1 MTEPDFVQTTRASY
15 DAVADEYAEYV
26 RDELRANP
34 WERAVLGVFA
44 ELVLADGAGPVADV
58 GCGTGRVTAHLRGLG
73 LDVIGIDLSPGMLA
87 VARGAHPDVRFEVG
101 SMLALD
107 LPDGVLAGVV
117 AYYSMIHVPD
127 DRLPAVLA
135 EFCRVLAPGG
145 YLLLAFQVGDEP
157 LHLAEVFGH
166 AVALKFHR
174 RRPERMA
181 ELLDLAGFVVRSRLV
196 REPAAGE
203 RTAQAYLVAR
213 KPPGIDRG

>member
-1 MTEPDFVQTTRASY
+1 MTEPDFVQITRASY
-15 DAVADEYAEYV
+15 DAVAVEYAEYV
-26 RDELRANP
+26 RDELRTNP

-73 LDVIGIDLSPGMLA
+73 LDVFGIDLSPGMLA
-87 VARGAHPDVRFEVG
+87 VARSAHPDVRFEVG

-107 LPDGVLAGVV
+107 LPDGALAGVL
-117 AYYSMIHVPD
+117 AYYSTIHVPD
-127 DRLPAVLA
+127 DRLPTVLA

-145 YLLLAFQVGDEP
+145 HLLLAFQVGDEP
-157 LHLAEVFGH
+157 RRLAEVFGH
-166 AVALKFHR
+166 AVTLEFHR

-213 KPPGIDRG
+213 KPSGIDGG